1 MQLAAGV
8 SRTEEYETSATNQHQ
23 WNQQAMEKEV
33 TDRLA
38 SYGGFKSQGYDKPTK
53 SQDANVTTASVNSNS
68 SSEISRAMEKI
79 SETNELMVQQQITQQ
94 RVLQALLLHQEQSN
108 KTQEAAQ
115 RIQTQ
120 ALRAL
125 MDTT

>member
-1 MQLAAGV
+1 M
-8 SRTEEYETSATNQHQ
+8 
-23 WNQQAMEKEV
+23 

-38 SYGGFKSQGYDKPTK
+38 SYGGFKNQGYDKPTRL
-53 SQDANVTTASVNSNS
+53 QDENVTTGSVNSN

-79 SETNELMVQQQITQQ
+79 SETNQLMAQHQITQQ

-108 KTQEAAQ
+108 ETQEAAQ
-115 RIQTQ
+115 RVQMQ

-125 MDTT
+125 ANATKQRI